1 MKKKNDYIV
10 IVIVLATILVLGYLL
25 YFNVKKNTEVEVEA
39 TIKETGL
46 NYVIA
51 VDEDDN
57 EYKLETNDTYE
68 TGDRIK
74 AIVKNIKG
82 KSPFSCEVVDINT
95 ISKNIAFSITDIPNS
110 ETSDTDTKVDDSSNS
125 VQGADLTT
133 NNEIYNSNNNSNNE
147 VLITNDKSVLDY
159 FNNFYNEVINMD
171 KTTLKRTIKDKFVTL
186 VDFLFYDGEI
196 GGRTYKELSTA
207 SKLKVLQIFL
217 KIDNK
222 IEQKITG
229 YKESISST
237 GNKVYTNAKN
247 KALESYFDLTT
258 NVCSKDQT
266 LCDTAKE
273 GLSDLKESFSLTW
286 GFIKEISGVGIRRL
300 ESWYKIWKE
309 T

>member
-57 EYKLETNDTYE
+57 EYKLETNDAYE

-82 KSPFSCEVVDINT
+82 KSPFSCEVVSIDT
-95 ISKNIAFSITDIPNS
+95 ISKNIVFSITDIPNS

-171 KTTLKRTIKDKFVTL
+171 KANLKSSVKDKFVTL
-186 VDFLFYDGEI
+186 VDFIFYDGTI
-196 GGRTYKELSTA
+196 SGRTYKELSAT
-207 SKLKVLQIFL
+207 SKLKVLQLFL
-217 KIDNK
+217 KIDHK
-222 IEQKITG
+222 IEEKIPG
-229 YKESISST
+229 YKESISTT
-237 GNKVYTNAKN
+237 GNKVYTNAKE
-247 KALESYFDLTT
+247 KALELYFDLTT
-258 NVCSKDQT
+258 NACSKDQN
-266 LCDTAKE
+266 LCNTAKD

-286 GFIKEISGVGIRRL
+286 SFIKEISGVGIRRL